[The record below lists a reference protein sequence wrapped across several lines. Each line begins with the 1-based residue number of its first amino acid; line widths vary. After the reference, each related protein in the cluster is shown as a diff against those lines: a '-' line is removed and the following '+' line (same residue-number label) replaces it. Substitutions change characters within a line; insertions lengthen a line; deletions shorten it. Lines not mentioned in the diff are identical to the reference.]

1 MALKV
6 LSLAMIPQ
14 SLQDKRRKAKQKRTR
29 MMRKKKKKKKSKGP
43 ISASNKG
50 RTWGTMRD
58 LSERNHGNSSHGHG
72 NQ

>member
-29 MMRKKKKKKKSKGP
+29 MMQKKKSKGP

-50 RTWGTMRD
+50 RTWGTMCD